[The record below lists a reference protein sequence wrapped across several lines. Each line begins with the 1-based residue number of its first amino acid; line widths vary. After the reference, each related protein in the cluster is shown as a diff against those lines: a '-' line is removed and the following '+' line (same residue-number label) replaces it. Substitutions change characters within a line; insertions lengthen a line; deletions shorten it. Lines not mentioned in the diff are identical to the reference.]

1 MTQKLVVKTK
11 NKDGSENIKHV
22 NVLRSWQDSDGAQVF
37 LHSNGVYGYKG
48 GEPVRSVAELS
59 IISAV
64 HHRRAAESWWERA
77 GRKMAD
83 EHYTAIDEQLA
94 AMAGDFAAASG
105 TADSDLDMI
114 LYYRTAIKGE
124 GASEV
129 QGPFSW
135 MEIFS
140 NGRPDWWGQAKQIN
154 FDDWIYLRAEDA
166 ETPDPGADVWMDE
179 AAPIP
184 PEVFAGLEGSV
195 AEIAEVTNIA
205 HGKPEPE
212 PAKTEAKDLK
222 PKTTGKKKPPTDL

>member
-1 MTQKLVVKTK
+1 
-11 NKDGSENIKHV
+11 
-22 NVLRSWQDSDGAQVF
+22 
-37 LHSNGVYGYKG
+37 
-48 GEPVRSVAELS
+48 
-59 IISAV
+59 
-64 HHRRAAESWWERA
+64 
-77 GRKMAD
+77 
-83 EHYTAIDEQLA
+83 
-94 AMAGDFAAASG
+94 MAGDFAAEPG
-105 TADSDLDMI
+105 TSDSDLDME
-114 LYYRTAIKGE
+114 LYYRTAIQGE

-140 NGRPDWWGQAKQIN
+140 GGRPDWWGQAKQIN

-166 ETPDPGADVWMDE
+166 EQIERGADVWMDE
-179 AAPIP
+179 AAPVP

-222 PKTTGKKKPPTDL
+222 SEPEPAKDEVKDLKPKTTGKKKPPTDL